1 MTRINKAFLS
11 LDYTNYPVAD
21 ESKCRAMVAMC
32 LSGAGLFPQTEVHN
46 ALGRSDLEAV
56 LGSTRWVLEFKFARK
71 GDDPEELLAAALKQA
86 AERQYGAQSPKTRLM
101 HLGLVFSEDKRQ
113 FVAYKAQEAAAE

>member
-32 LSGAGLFPQTEVHN
+32 LSGAGLFPQTEAHN

-56 LGSTRWVLEFKFARK
+56 LGSTRWVMEFKFARK
-71 GDDPEELLAAALKQA
+71 GDDPETLLAAALKQA
-86 AERQYGAQSPKTRLM
+86 AERRYGAQSPETRLM

-113 FVAYKAQEAAAE
+113 FVAYKARKAGAQ